1 MKKNFFFNLI
11 LIMGNDNEIR
21 KIENNHREEI
31 EKIYALKEDN
41 DRKRAIEELAV
52 RNNYNIKKEEL
63 ENLAEEAR
71 NKHQENMKKIH
82 NEHVE
87 KMTEINNNFTLNIL
101 KF

>member
-41 DRKRAIEELAV
+41 ERKRAIEELAV

-71 NKHQENMKKIH
+71 NKH
-82 NEHVE
+82 
-87 KMTEINNNFTLNIL
+87 
-101 KF
+101 

>member
-1 MKKNFFFNLI
+1 MKKNFFNLI
-11 LIMGNDNEIR
+11 LIMGNGNERR

-87 KMTEINNNFTLNIL
+87 KMTEINNNFTLNI
-101 KF
+101 

>member
-87 KMTEINNNFTLNIL
+87 KMTEINNNFTLNI
-101 KF
+101 

>member
-1 MKKNFFFNLI
+1 
-11 LIMGNDNEIR
+11 MGNDNERR

-41 DRKRAIEELAV
+41 ERKRAIEELAV

-71 NKHQENMKKIH
+71 NKH
-82 NEHVE
+82 
-87 KMTEINNNFTLNIL
+87 
-101 KF
+101 

>member
-21 KIENNHREEI
+21 KIENNHNER
-31 EKIYALKEDN
+31 IYALKEDN

-87 KMTEINNNFTLNIL
+87 KMTEINNNFTLNI
-101 KF
+101 

>member
-71 NKHQENMKKIH
+71 NKH
-82 NEHVE
+82 
-87 KMTEINNNFTLNIL
+87 
-101 KF
+101 

>member
-1 MKKNFFFNLI
+1 
-11 LIMGNDNEIR
+11 MGNGNERR

-71 NKHQENMKKIH
+71 NKH
-82 NEHVE
+82 
-87 KMTEINNNFTLNIL
+87 
-101 KF
+101 